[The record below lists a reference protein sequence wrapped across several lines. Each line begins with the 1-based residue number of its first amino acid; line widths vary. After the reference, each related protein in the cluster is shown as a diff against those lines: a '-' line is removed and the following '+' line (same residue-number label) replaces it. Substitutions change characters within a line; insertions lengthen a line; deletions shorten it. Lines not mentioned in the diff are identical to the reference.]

1 MKKNVSLAICFVV
14 VFAYSLTYS
23 SGAYAAVGCN
33 LTDPDRDVKRV
44 FPQSTS
50 YKTAIASV
58 KASGGDKLNKDIE
71 IELGDKLDPYYE
83 TSDIP
88 HTIYTVLKGKEII
101 GYIHGV
107 NQKAMYGGMQI
118 ILAVDK
124 KGKIVEFYY
133 QKISSPEASKF
144 KDAKFTNQFKGLAL
158 ADFLHHDDMKGQ
170 PCPDDK
176 IAKIKSPSQSNNK
189 DFANTL
195 RGVKM
200 DLILN
205 NVFIFKNF
213 KRTKDHSNC

>member
-1 MKKNVSLAICFVV
+1 MKRNVTLAICFAI

-33 LTDPDRDVKRV
+33 LTDPDRDVKRI

-50 YKTAIASV
+50 YKTSIDSV
-58 KASGGDKLNKDIE
+58 KERGGDKISKDIE
-71 IELGDKLDPYYE
+71 IELGDKLDPIYE
-83 TSDIP
+83 TNDIP
-88 HTIYTVLKGKEII
+88 HTIYTVLKGKDII

-107 NQKAMYGGMQI
+107 NQKGMYGGMQI

-124 KGKIVEFYY
+124 KGKILEFYY
-133 QKISSPEASKF
+133 QKVSSPEDSKF
-144 KDAKFTNQFKGLAL
+144 KDAKFTNQFKNLTL
-158 ADFLHHDDMKGQ
+158 ADFLHHDAMKGQ

-176 IAKIKSPSQSNNK
+176 IAKIKPPTSSNNK

-205 NVFIFKNF
+205 NVFIFNNF
-213 KRTKDHSNC
+213 KRTKSL